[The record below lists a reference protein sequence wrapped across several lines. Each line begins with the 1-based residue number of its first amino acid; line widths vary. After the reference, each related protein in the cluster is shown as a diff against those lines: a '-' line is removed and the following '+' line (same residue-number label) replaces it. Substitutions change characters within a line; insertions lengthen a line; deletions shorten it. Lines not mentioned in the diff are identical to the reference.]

1 MKILLIG
8 YYDYSFYA
16 GASELVDNNIRELK
30 LDDMIFELIQDLL
43 YSPSLLMSEQ
53 YNTVRS
59 LFEQYD
65 QVIVCEDGIYQLLKT
80 STKENL

>member
-30 LDDMIFELIQDLL
+30 LDDIIF
-43 YSPSLLMSEQ
+43 
-53 YNTVRS
+53 
-59 LFEQYD
+59 
-65 QVIVCEDGIYQLLKT
+65 
-80 STKENL
+80 

>member
-8 YYDYSFYA
+8 YYDYYFYA

-30 LDDMIFELIQDLL
+30 LDDIIFELIQDLL

-80 STKENL
+80 SMKENL